1 MDNGYPLI
9 NDKNIVAC
17 ILQNDKEKIM
27 NYRNFT
33 EQIKKEVVVRLGD
46 DFSVQLYQ
54 ETKNNGKKRTGLLI
68 ETEERNIHPI
78 IYLEE

>member
-1 MDNGYPLI
+1 
-9 NDKNIVAC
+9 
-17 ILQNDKEKIM
+17 M